1 MKNTSVNTLY
11 RNFAIC
17 LIFFVPLLLLP
28 KGTLVKEINLFEYPA
43 LLSFFKTVTL
53 LGDGWVLL
61 LVFVPLLGYYLHA
74 KTTVSRD
81 NLMIFLFSA
90 LFMIVVVTL
99 MKNVFFYTSPR
110 PIKYFEIELN
120 QSLIA
125 TYDMNFHHLRSFPSR
140 HTATIAVVGFYLMR
154 FFKSEVFRRALF
166 LVILLGGFSR
176 IFLFQHFITDV
187 VVGVGLGLIAVLF
200 GNYITHWLSYRK
212 SKLNTPTT
220 INASE

>member
-17 LIFFVPLLLLP
+17 FIFFVPLLLLP
-28 KGTLVKEINLFEYPA
+28 KGTLAKEINLFEYPA
-43 LLSFFKTVTL
+43 LLSFFRTVTL

-61 LVFVPLLGYYLHA
+61 LVFVPLLGYYHHA

-81 NLMIFLFSA
+81 NLMIFLFST

-125 TYDMNFHHLRSFPSR
+125 TYDMNFHHLRSFPSG

-154 FFKSEVFRRALF
+154 FFKSEVFRRALL

-176 IFLFQHFITDV
+176 IFLFQHFITDL
-187 VVGVGLGLIAVLF
+187 VVGVGLGMIAVLF
-200 GNYITHWLSYRK
+200 GNYITHWLYYRK

-220 INASE
+220 INTSE